1 MRFFQQTLLP
11 DPLGLTLARARKSR
25 RLSLGQ
31 AAQGAGISEAEAL
44 ALEEDRIHEPG
55 MARIHALSYARSLG
69 IEPEEIRDSLPPQPD
84 LIRKKSGYLS
94 NLASSGQTKTIFNP
108 VLIGRVIA
116 PLGKAVVI
124 LLLLAT
130 FFTTWGMMRQ
140 LSRVRSIPWITS
152 SSRPVPF
159 GDR

>member
-11 DPLGLTLARARKSR
+11 DPLGPTLSRARKSR
-25 RLSLGQ
+25 RLSPAQ
-31 AAQGAGISEAEAL
+31 AARAAGISEAQAL
-44 ALEEDRIHEPG
+44 ALEEDRMHDPG
-55 MARIHALSYARSLG
+55 TARLHALSYARSLG
-69 IEPEEIRDSLPPQPD
+69 IAAEEIRNSLPPAPD
-84 LIRKKSGYLS
+84 LVPPGKTYLS
-94 NLASSGQTKTIFNP
+94 NMARPRESGNP
-108 VLIGRVIA
+108 FRLDRVVGILA

-152 SSRPVPF
+152 STCPASF